1 MKTLHKIVL
10 LAGAVSAALTIRR
23 ELRRIRGEL
32 ERADALPVLLPV
44 ADAEPTATEP
54 LQPDDLRVA
63 QNAPF

>member
-23 ELRRIRGEL
+23 EVRRIRDEL
-32 ERADALPVLLPV
+32 AREDALPVLLPV
-44 ADAEPTATEP
+44 TDAEPASLEP

-63 QNAPF
+63 QNAPL